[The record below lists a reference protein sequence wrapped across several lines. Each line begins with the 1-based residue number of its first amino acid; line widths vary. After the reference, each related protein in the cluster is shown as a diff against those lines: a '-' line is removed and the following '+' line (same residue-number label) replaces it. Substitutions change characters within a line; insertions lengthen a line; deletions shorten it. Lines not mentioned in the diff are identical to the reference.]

1 MLLLEGLATVLN
13 FFGYNVIFISYLSGF
28 GIIPLLLMLLT
39 SLIFGY
45 CIYHRI
51 PLYYIMLNNLLI
63 LYDCY
68 IGLPIGTIEY
78 FMISMFLLV
87 CAIICTVIIYLI
99 CKKKH
104 KRKYEKIEFKKN
116 LLNLNCL
123 LKIQMSIGLILM
135 KIQQPKIFYLL
146 KNM

>member
-1 MLLLEGLATVLN
+1 MAVVEKLKNNHRLFILLIKYSPYVMLLLESFATILN
-13 FFGYNVIFISYLSGF
+13 FFGYNVIFINYLSGV

-63 LYDCY
+63 FYDCY
-68 IGLPIGTIEY
+68 IGLPIGTTEY
-78 FMISMFLLV
+78 FMISMFLLA

-104 KRKYEKIEFKKN
+104 KRKYEKI
-116 LLNLNCL
+116 
-123 LKIQMSIGLILM
+123 
-135 KIQQPKIFYLL
+135 
-146 KNM
+146 